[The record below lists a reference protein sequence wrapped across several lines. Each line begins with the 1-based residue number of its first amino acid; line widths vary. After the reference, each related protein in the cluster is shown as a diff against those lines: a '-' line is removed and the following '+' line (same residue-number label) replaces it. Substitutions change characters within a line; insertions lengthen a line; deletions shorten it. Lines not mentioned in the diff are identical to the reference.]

1 MMKRL
6 VLVVVSFFVISISLF
21 ADAVYSGSSTSGS
34 ASMTINLDSSYI
46 LSENTV
52 VYCGFT
58 LNGESG
64 GDIIPLSSDLVLT
77 KSYATTTTFFA
88 SGTAYVFLRIA
99 SSQKLSFTLSW
110 DKLINKNP
118 EVYLYISKNGASIS
132 TDSPIYLFEPELD
145 SIIDERIELKFSTGS
160 SAISTSKK
168 LTSIVKLTVKA
179 ES

>member
-21 ADAVYSGSSTSGS
+21 ADGVYSGSSTSGS

-46 LSENTV
+46 LSENPV

-58 LNGESG
+58 LKGESG

-77 KSYATTTTFFA
+77 KTYATATTFFA

-99 SSQKLSFTLSW
+99 SSQNLSFTLSW
-110 DKLINKNP
+110 NNFSNENP
-118 EVYLYISKNGASIS
+118 LVYLYISKEGTLIS
-132 TDSPIYLFEPELD
+132 SGEKIYSFNPKSG

-160 SAISTSKK
+160 SAISTSER
-168 LTSIVKLTVKA
+168 LTSTVKLTVKA